1 MLPSPEG
8 ALHPATH
15 SLEAPERPDVGKKRG
30 EEDHSRGLA
39 TPYGLHACAPEG
51 NESDARLR
59 LSSIFLPVKGIS
71 GAGEAYELTYT
82 SCQESGK
89 YNRLFASIREQ
100 FRRR

>member
-1 MLPSPEG
+1 
-8 ALHPATH
+8 
-15 SLEAPERPDVGKKRG
+15 
-30 EEDHSRGLA
+30 
-39 TPYGLHACAPEG
+39 
-51 NESDARLR
+51 
-59 LSSIFLPVKGIS
+59 VKGIS